1 MFKEKK
7 KFSWKKLG
15 NKRGISSPYLLFPPY
30 LVLSRSK
37 EVSMSI
43 KAHKLII
50 IYIAALLALSGN
62 GIAGEKDQAAEKF
75 ELTVDNIMEGSA
87 LTGTPP
93 SGIMW
98 SQDGKQLYFIWKKP
112 EAEKA

>member
-1 MFKEKK
+1 
-7 KFSWKKLG
+7 
-15 NKRGISSPYLLFPPY
+15 
-30 LVLSRSK
+30 
-37 EVSMSI
+37 MSI